1 MNMTRGLAIAEG
13 LIGRTGNSI

>member
-13 LIGRTGNSI
+13 LNGRTGNSI